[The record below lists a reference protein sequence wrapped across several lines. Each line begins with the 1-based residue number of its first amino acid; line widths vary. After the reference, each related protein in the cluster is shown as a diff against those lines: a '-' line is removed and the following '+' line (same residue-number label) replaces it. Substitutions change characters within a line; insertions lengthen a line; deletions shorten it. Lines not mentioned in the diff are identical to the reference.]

1 MQVNIVNLIFKT
13 NDMPEGEIVEKIFV
27 AKIIFKQSGEKTLR
41 MFDKLKQTLI
51 M

>member
-1 MQVNIVNLIFKT
+1 MS
-13 NDMPEGEIVEKIFV
+13 DMPEGEIVGKKIFV